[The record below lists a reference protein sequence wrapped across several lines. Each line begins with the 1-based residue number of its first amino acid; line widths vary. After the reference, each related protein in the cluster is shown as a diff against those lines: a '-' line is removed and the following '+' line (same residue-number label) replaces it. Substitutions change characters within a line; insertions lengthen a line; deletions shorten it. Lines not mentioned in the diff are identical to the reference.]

1 MGISRGVLPWAQTSG
16 RRRILLRCGAAPL
29 KKRRSSLLRHPR
41 TWLGRPLGLIL
52 FWLSP
57 FFLPRPSLSAGVVWL
72 DWFTPSLC
80 RWLDVWRVTSQPNCC
95 PLAPCFGSLVDHPP
109 RALSESSSGS
119 EGPKTGC
126 LERLV
131 PGSLRG
137 GFDWQPALACGWP
150 PFAQVTG
157 LLAAFLA
164 AGVDWRLSWFRMI
177 LDPQKIRMI
186 ICSWSSLEPG
196 ADLGVGSWSYVCLLC
211 RCASFCGGARRA
223 FLSAGT
229 GAWCLCAWSLARVR
243 GGPCAS
249 TYAGS
254 RPKVSCDNC

>member
-1 MGISRGVLPWAQTSG
+1 MVPSGWTDPRRPCVAGWIFGGLPHNRT
-16 RRRILLRCGAAPL
+16 AAHWP
-29 KKRRSSLLRHPR
+29 P
-41 TWLGRPLGLIL
+41 
-52 FWLSP
+52 
-57 FFLPRPSLSAGVVWL
+57 A
-72 DWFTPSLC
+72 
-80 RWLDVWRVTSQPNCC
+80 
-95 PLAPCFGSLVDHPP
+95 LAAWWIVHP
-109 RALSESSSGS
+109 RALSESSSDS

-126 LERLV
+126 LEHLV

-137 GFDWQPALACGWP
+137 GFGWQPALACGWP
-150 PFAQVTG
+150 PFTQVTG

-177 LDPQKIRMI
+177 LDPRMIRMI

-229 GAWCLCAWSLARVR
+229 GAWCLGAWSLARVR

-249 TYAGS
+249 IYAGS